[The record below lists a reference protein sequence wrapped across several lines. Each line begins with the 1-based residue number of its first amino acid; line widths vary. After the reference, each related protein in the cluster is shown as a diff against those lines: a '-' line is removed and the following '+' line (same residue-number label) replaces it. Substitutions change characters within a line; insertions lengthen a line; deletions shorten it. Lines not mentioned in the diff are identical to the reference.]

1 MPFSVP
7 VTTAA
12 GEETTSLLVRKGT
25 VITSPISYM
34 NRAEEFWGPNGKEFE
49 PERWLDMDS
58 FGRAKEI
65 QGYKH
70 ILTFSDGP
78 RICLGKS
85 LALAEF
91 KVSYLVHVL
100 YVWCVCDEFRLA
112 SGCSLCLDPKL
123 HVRIAPWPEYEDRKT
138 PIYFTE
144 TKGCRRDRGK
154 GTHESETH

>member
-1 MPFSVP
+1 MPFSAP

-12 GEETTSLLVRKGT
+12 GEEITSLLVRKGT
-25 VITSPISYM
+25 VITSPISYV
-34 NRAEEFWGPNGKEFE
+34 NRAEEFWGPNAKEFE
-49 PERWLDMDS
+49 PERWLAMDS

-91 KVSYLVHVL
+91 KVSYRL
-100 YVWCVCDEFRLA
+100 YIW
-112 SGCSLCLDPKL
+112 LCLQ
-123 HVRIAPWPEYEDRKT
+123 
-138 PIYFTE
+138 
-144 TKGCRRDRGK
+144 
-154 GTHESETH
+154 